1 MFISLIFNIIAF
13 SGCIEEQENIEKIDD
28 LILRI
33 GFGPDIYDIQYPFIG
48 YHTDQM
54 LSINSNI
61 YNTLVEYDEGFEIV
75 PSLAETWYNPDN
87 LTWRFLLR
95 KDVKFHNG
103 YNFSAED
110 VKYTIEKIKEDEN
123 NSVYLHF
130 SIVKEINLINNFSI
144 DIITEKPDPLFL
156 NYLTYVFII
165 SKQYYTET
173 TDKYP
178 LGTGPYKYSRYVKNQ
193 SIILKRFNGYWGET
207 PRYKN
212 VTFIFYNNYEDK
224 LYSLYLGFVD
234 MIDNVYQKDAELLSD
249 EDGIKSMDFFAQQVY
264 YLSFDFRKNNSC
276 CFYEENPVSDLRVR
290 KAMYHAIN
298 MDNIIEN
305 VSSSSIESASQYISS
320 NVIGYNPNIN
330 RLSYNLDLAQQ
341 YMKDAGYQNGFEI
354 ELDCRDSAQI
364 TNISLMISN
373 QLSEINITVNVNNL
387 PRSEFQ
393 QKIFVNRNSSF
404 YLVGWQ
410 VDSGDAGEIFN
421 GILRSVDEKNGFG
434 DFNYGYYSNNEIDN
448 ISEKINSEMNPRKR
462 ITLMHEGF
470 EIAMNDVACIPMFE
484 IKFTYLMK
492 DTVSWRPSVNKI
504 IKLEDIEIV

>member
-1 MFISLIFNIIAF
+1 
-13 SGCIEEQENIEKIDD
+13 
-28 LILRI
+28 
-33 GFGPDIYDIQYPFIG
+33 
-48 YHTDQM
+48 
-54 LSINSNI
+54 
-61 YNTLVEYDEGFEIV
+61 
-75 PSLAETWYNPDN
+75 
-87 LTWRFLLR
+87 
-95 KDVKFHNG
+95 
-103 YNFSAED
+103 
-110 VKYTIEKIKEDEN
+110 
-123 NSVYLHF
+123 
-130 SIVKEINLINNFSI
+130 
-144 DIITEKPDPLFL
+144 
-156 NYLTYVFII
+156 
-165 SKQYYTET
+165 
-173 TDKYP
+173 
-178 LGTGPYKYSRYVKNQ
+178 
-193 SIILKRFNGYWGET
+193 
-207 PRYKN
+207 
-212 VTFIFYNNYEDK
+212 
-224 LYSLYLGFVD
+224 
-234 MIDNVYQKDAELLSD
+234 MIDQVNQKDAELLSN

-264 YLSFDFRKNNSC
+264 HLSFDFRKNNSC